1 MPQINPMAVLSA
13 GIQIA
18 TGLAAA
24 YEGYA
29 AGGTVSVP
37 PIRTYLGGDHVEI
50 DLVIKHL
57 PPP

>member
-1 MPQINPMAVLSA
+1 MAVNLLAVLST
-13 GIQIA
+13 GIQVA
-18 TGLAAA
+18 TGIAAA
-24 YEGYA
+24 YEGYE

-37 PIRTYLGGDHVEI
+37 PIRTYIGTDHIEI